1 MEDHMSLK
9 TLPTFVALAAL
20 ATACGEKEEDTA
32 VVEEPASEPTSEP
45 SGEDTTSTYEITPD
59 SLLFSFMNGYAANDI
74 SPVMFAGASEAMS
87 GSFTLILF
95 DSAASDF
102 CAVDWIFDIDS
113 SDVDED
119 YADGMVPNGFTGPDL
134 EGWYGFIVTS
144 TPETRGSCDALS
156 ADWAA
161 SLDGILADQPGFGY
175 GPLTADLQAS
185 MEAEH
190 PAGWDN
196 VSGSIFTGIASMTA
210 FSQDGARSYFGVNQ
224 GFAYTVEN
232 DVPAWDPSIT
242 DMPQGTEMA
251 IADVPY
257 AEGFYFADYYF
268 GLSFQ

>member
-1 MEDHMSLK
+1 MSLK
-9 TLPTFVALAAL
+9 TLPTFIALAAL

-32 VVEEPASEPTSEP
+32 VTEEPASEPTSEP
-45 SGEDTTSTYEITPD
+45 STEDTTSTYEISPD
-59 SLLFSFMNGYAANDI
+59 SVLFSFMNGYAANDV
-74 SPVMFAGASEAMS
+74 SPVMFAGASEAFT

-102 CAVDWIFDIDS
+102 CAVDWIFDADS

-119 YADGMVPNGFTGPDL
+119 YADGMVADGFGGTDL

-156 ADWAA
+156 ADWAQ
-161 SLDGILADQPGFGY
+161 SLDAILADQPGFGY

-196 VSGSIFTGIASMTA
+196 VSGSVFTGIASLTS
-210 FSQDGARSYFGVNQ
+210 FSQDGSRSYFGVNQ
-224 GFAYTVEN
+224 GFAYTVEA
-232 DVPAWDPSIT
+232 DVPAWDPSIQ

-257 AEGFYFADYYF
+257 AEGFYFGDYYF
-268 GLSFQ
+268 GLSFQE

>member
-1 MEDHMSLK
+1 MSLK

-45 SGEDTTSTYEITPD
+45 STEDTTSTYTITPD
-59 SLLFSFMNGYAANDI
+59 NLLFSFMNGYVGNDI
-74 SPVMFAGASEAMS
+74 APVTFAGATEAFS
-87 GSFTLILF
+87 GSFSLILF

-102 CAVDWIFDIDS
+102 CAIDWTFDADS
-113 SDVDED
+113 TETDDD
-119 YADGMVPNGFTGPDL
+119 YTDGMVPDGFGGTDL

-161 SLDGILADQPGFGY
+161 SLDAILADQPGFGY

-185 MEAEH
+185 MESQH
-190 PAGWDN
+190 PAGWEN
-196 VSGSIFTGIASMTA
+196 VSGSVFTGIASSTA
-210 FSQDGARSYFGVNQ
+210 FSGDGSRSYFGVNQ
-224 GFAYTVEN
+224 GLAYTIEEG
-232 DVPAWDPSIT
+232 VPAWDPAT
-242 DMPQGTEMA
+242 YETLMPQGTEMA
-251 IADVPY
+251 IADVPF
-257 AEGFYFADYYF
+257 AEGFYMGDYYF

>member
-1 MEDHMSLK
+1 MSLK

-32 VVEEPASEPTSEP
+32 VEEPASEPTSEP
-45 SGEDTTSTYEITPD
+45 STEDTTSTYTIDPD
-59 SLLFSFMNGYAANDI
+59 SLLFSFMNGYVGNDI
-74 SPVMFAGASEAMS
+74 SPVMFAGASEAFS

-95 DSAASDF
+95 DSAAGDF
-102 CAVDWIFDIDS
+102 CAVDWIFDVDS

-119 YADGMVPNGFTGPDL
+119 YADGLVADGFGGADL
-134 EGWYGFIVTS
+134 EGWYGFTVSS

-156 ADWAA
+156 TDWAQ
-161 SLDGILADQPGFGY
+161 SLDAIVADQPGFGY

-190 PAGWDN
+190 PAGWEN
-196 VSGSIFTGIASMTA
+196 VGGSVFTGIASMTV
-210 FSQDGARSYFGVNQ
+210 FSQDGGRSYFPVNQ
-224 GFAYTVEN
+224 AFAYNIEN
-232 DVPAWDPSIT
+232 DVPAWDPSVQ

-257 AEGFYFADYYF
+257 AEGFYFGDYYF